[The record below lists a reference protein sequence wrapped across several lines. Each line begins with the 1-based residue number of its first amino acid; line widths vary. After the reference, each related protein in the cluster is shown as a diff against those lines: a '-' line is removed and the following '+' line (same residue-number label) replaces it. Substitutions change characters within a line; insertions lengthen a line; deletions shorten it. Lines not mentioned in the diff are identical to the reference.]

1 MRCNL
6 MINTNIAQPLFVVS
20 VSIFFCLGI
29 LHGVLTLLDLIVPR
43 TFTPPDQQLQQA
55 MERSSIAINPQTNL
69 WRAWL
74 GFNLSHSLGLVIFG
88 GAGITIGLLDFSIYA
103 RSILLQSCF
112 LSIAII
118 YLILSIKFWFISP
131 AIGSGIALA
140 GLSIVSGLLMF
151 T

>member
-1 MRCNL
+1 
-6 MINTNIAQPLFVVS
+6 MINTNIAQPLFVAS

-29 LHGVLTLLDLIVPR
+29 LHGVLTLRDLQYPR
-43 TFTPPDQQLQQA
+43 TFTPPDPQLRQE
-55 MERSSIAINPQTNL
+55 MERSSIAIHPQTNL

-74 GFNLSHSLGLVIFG
+74 GFNLSHSLGLVIFA

-118 YLILSIKFWFISP
+118 YLILSIKFWFVSP
-131 AIGSGIALA
+131 VIGSGIALA
-140 GLSIVSGLLMF
+140 GLSIVSGLLIF

>member
-1 MRCNL
+1 
-6 MINTNIAQPLFVVS
+6 MISTNIAQILFVGS
-20 VSIFFCLGI
+20 VFIFLCLGV
-29 LHGVLTLLDLIVPR
+29 LHGVLTLRDLQNPR
-43 TFTPPDQQLQQA
+43 TFTPPDPQLRQA
-55 MERSSIAINPQTNL
+55 MEGSRMAIHPQTNL

-88 GAGITIGLLDFSIYA
+88 GVGITIGLVDFSIYA

-112 LSIAII
+112 LLIATI
-118 YLILSIKFWFISP
+118 YLILSIKFWFVSP
-131 AIGSGIALA
+131 AIGAGIALI

>member
-1 MRCNL
+1 
-6 MINTNIAQPLFVVS
+6 MISINISQILFIAS
-20 VSIFFCLGI
+20 VFIFLCLGI
-29 LHGVLTLLDLIVPR
+29 LHGVLTLRDLQDPR
-43 TFTPPDQQLQQA
+43 TFTPPDPQLRQA
-55 MERSSIAINPQTNL
+55 MARSSIAIHPQTNL

-88 GAGITIGLLDFSIYA
+88 GVGITIGLVDFSIYA

-112 LSIAII
+112 LSIATI
-118 YLILSIKFWFISP
+118 YLILSIKFWFVSP
-131 AIGSGIALA
+131 AIGAGIALV